1 MSSIE
6 FKRVLRNGSRVS
18 FGDIRFVYMLNAGH
32 RLGFTVSKK
41 YGNSVNRNLLK
52 RRCRHDYNKHF
63 VGSLFDCSVVVSP
76 ISSGL
81 NYKKVNR
88 AFMQLVKYINDK

>member
-1 MSSIE
+1 
-6 FKRVLRNGSRVS
+6 
-18 FGDIRFVYMLNAGH
+18 MLNAGH

>member
-1 MSSIE
+1 
-6 FKRVLRNGSRVS
+6 
-18 FGDIRFVYMLNAGH
+18 MLNAGH

-41 YGNSVNRNLLK
+41 YGDAVNRNLLK
-52 RRCRHDYNKHF
+52 RRCRHGYNKHF
-63 VGSLFDCSVVVSP
+63 VGNLFGCSVVVSP

-81 NYKKVNR
+81 SYKKVDR